1 MNKTKLWT
9 GPVQMTYLHVGVH
22 GREDAKVQRCCSQ
35 ETHLEAGS
43 LEPDTWARAGGRVAQ
58 QTVPL
63 GRAALWETGQR
74 AIPVVLDG
82 DEESCQQNFWCT
94 CSKSPLPTNSEAK
107 LNYGIKLP
115 TALSDYLTYIFRDKT
130 TREYRQMI
138 DEKESARQRHELF
151 LELTPCTTGYKSAK

>member
-1 MNKTKLWT
+1 MSAEDVKQGTETLQMWT
-9 GPVQMTYLHVGVH
+9 ISW
-22 GREDAKVQRCCSQ
+22 ESQ
-35 ETHLEAGS
+35 FS
-43 LEPDTWARAGGRVAQ
+43 LSMLFP
-58 QTVPL
+58 
-63 GRAALWETGQR
+63 
-74 AIPVVLDG
+74 I
-82 DEESCQQNFWCT
+82 
-94 CSKSPLPTNSEAK
+94 EAK